1 MKRIKY
7 YILIIMVAGLMNG
20 CGNDWLDLDPSTSI
34 ETEGSLNA
42 LSDFEFTLNGIYSTM
57 QSYYYYGARMQYYGC
72 LLYTSDAADEL

>member
-42 LSDFEFTLNGIYSTM
+42 LE
-57 QSYYYYGARMQYYGC
+57 
-72 LLYTSDAADEL
+72 